1 MINTINEARTPGELA
16 GRLRQWADGADASD
30 HLDDNDARQLA
41 EAVERVCAPGN
52 AAAMREALEWA
63 AQFVELGVDDDLGA
77 DGQNLA
83 TAAEMARAALAAPA
97 RNCDTVRDGRE
108 ALGWCRESVAVERDA
123 AYDRGMRDAAYDRGM
138 RDAIRWLL
146 APAEKGAKK

>member
-1 MINTINEARTPGELA
+1 MINTINEARTPGELVA
-16 GRLRQWADGADASD
+16 WLRQWADGADASD

-41 EAVERVCAPGN
+41 DAIERVCEPGD
-52 AAAMREALEWA
+52 AAAMRGALLEVLGCYESGAIRTEYNDPDSWKHDDELCYLKDD
-63 AQFVELGVDDDLGA
+63 VE
-77 DGQNLA
+77 
-83 TAAEMARAALAAPA
+83 AALAAPA

-123 AYDRGMRDAAYDRGM
+123 ACDRGM

-146 APAEKGAKK
+146 APAEKGAEK